1 MDFIQDKKKNFHSNK
16 VSPLTTV
23 DHSISILVDQEEQSE
38 KYEKINEAE
47 SHLKPERE

>member
-1 MDFIQDKKKNFHSNK
+1 MDFIPDKKKHSHNK
-16 VSPLTTV
+16 VSPLSTV